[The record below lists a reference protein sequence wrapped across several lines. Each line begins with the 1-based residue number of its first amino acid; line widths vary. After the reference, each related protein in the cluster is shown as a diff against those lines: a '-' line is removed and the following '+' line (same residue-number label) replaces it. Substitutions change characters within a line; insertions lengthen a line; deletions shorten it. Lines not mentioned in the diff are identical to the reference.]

1 MIDNHRPQGTGATVG
16 GPAVVSIVSKKNSGK
31 TTLLEKLIPELRRR
45 GYRVGTIKHD
55 AHGFDI
61 DHEGKDSW
69 RHKQAGAQT
78 VVISSPRKLAL
89 IQDVAREAHLD
100 EIVAQ
105 FFADMDIVLT
115 EGYKTG
121 GKPQIEIYRRE
132 VHAAPLHTRQNRG
145 TLVAVVSDTPVDLGV
160 PRIDINAV
168 GAVADFIE
176 ERFLKPI
183 RRTDSQNPGRP

>member
-1 MIDNHRPQGTGATVG
+1 LIDNQPPQGTSATVG

-61 DHEGKDSW
+61 DREGKDSW

-78 VVISSPRKLAL
+78 VVISSPHKLAL
-89 IQDVAREAHLD
+89 IKDVARETRLD

-105 FFADMDIVLT
+105 FFGDMDIVLT
-115 EGYKTG
+115 EGYKAG

-132 VHAAPLHTRQNRG
+132 AHAAPLHTRQHRG

-160 PRIDINAV
+160 PRIDINAA

-183 RRTDSQNPGRP
+183 RRTDSRNPGRP